1 MRKSLLLSAAAAV
14 VFTALAAVG
23 CARPAPP
30 PAAAAEPTPLTYA
43 HDVVEGEDYL
53 HYAVGGRIDAS
64 PEVIWGILTDAAAYP
79 EWNSTVIGIDGD
91 IADGETIKLTAHI
104 DPDRTFKL
112 KVSTFE
118 PGQKLVWEDGNSMF
132 AGVRTFTLVPA
143 EGGTNFTMREALTG
157 TMLDKIAP
165 KLPDFGPAFDAFMAD
180 LKVEAERRAA
190 E

>member
-1 MRKSLLLSAAAAV
+1 MRKSLLLSAVA
-14 VFTALAAVG
+14 TALLTIG
-23 CARPAPP
+23 CGKPAPP
-30 PAAAAEPTPLTYA
+30 PAAAADPIPLTYA

-64 PEVIWGILTDAAAYP
+64 PEVIWDILTDAAGYP
-79 EWNSTVIGIDGD
+79 DWNSTVIGIDGD
-91 IADGETIKLTAHI
+91 IAEGETIKLQAHI

-118 PGQKLVWEDGNSMF
+118 PGKKLVWEDGNNMF
-132 AGVRTFTLVPA
+132 AGVRTFTLVPVD
-143 EGGTNFTMREALTG
+143 GGTNVTMREALTG

-180 LKVEAERRAA
+180 LKVEAERRAG